1 MILRSPEN
9 NVNPRSWIKALLLSP
24 GMLFLFGYLGI
35 YSAASI
41 MMNGPFREL
50 LQQRYPGSSGNT
62 HTLTIGSIE
71 PEFSMNAITLSR
83 IEMTPTEKCPKNLR
97 RHISVKKLALG
108 FPELE
113 KTLFSSRKLRE
124 STALVCRKIREVEIA
139 DQ

>member
-35 YSAASI
+35 YTAASI
-41 MMNGPFREL
+41 RMNGPFREL

-71 PEFSMNAITLSR
+71 PVLAMNAITLSR
-83 IEMTPTEKCPKNLR
+83 IEMAPTKNCPEKLR
-97 RHISVKKLALG
+97 RHISVKKLAID

-113 KTLFSSRKLRE
+113 KTLFSSRKFQE
-124 STALVCRKIREVEIA
+124 SSALVCRKIRKMEIA